1 MLGVFLGSCD
11 DALKKGEITRFA
23 GACNPNMKEET
34 KEKADTKEK
43 QEETKEKEDATKE
56 KVSAMGGGDSFFL
69 FIHLHSPCIS
79 PISFLLSRK
88 ECSLPFAAKG
98 RPRRSMGEMKEGN
111 FLFFFLFHIKICTMH
126 LSHFFFIILR
136 ITNERNEPSVRSNS
150 AETNGRDAGD
160 R

>member
-1 MLGVFLGSCD
+1 
-11 DALKKGEITRFA
+11 
-23 GACNPNMKEET
+23 MKEET

-69 FIHLHSPCIS
+69 FIHLRSPCIF

-98 RPRRSMGEMKEGN
+98 RPIQMGEMKEGN
-111 FLFFFLFHIKICTMH
+111 YLFSFYSIFKFLPCISPISFLVF
-126 LSHFFFIILR
+126 
-136 ITNERNEPSVRSNS
+136 
-150 AETNGRDAGD
+150 
-160 R
+160 